1 MQKPSRKSLKNRADK
16 LFSLS
21 IRAFGSCQL
30 QGKDK
35 IKCSSVLQCAHIVG
49 RANMRLRWDI
59 WNVLCICSGHHW
71 WYTNN
76 PEAWRE
82 IIKKEFPDSWK
93 YVNKHR
99 TEIWKGTVAEV
110 LEGLVSL

>member
-1 MQKPSRKSLKNRADK
+1 MTKGQKNKADR
-16 LFSLS
+16 LFSLK
-21 IRAFGSCQL
+21 IRELGKCQL

-35 IKCSSVLQCAHIVG
+35 IRCSQVLQCAHIIG
-49 RANMRLRWDI
+49 RANMRLRWDK
-59 WNVLCICSGHHW
+59 WNALCICSGHHV
-71 WYTNN
+71 WYTHE

-82 IIKKEFPDSWK
+82 IVKKYFPLSWK

-110 LEGLVSL
+110 LERLVSL